1 MAADMREWAGESSG
15 FFFFFLSNQGVTCCH
30 GDILKW
36 LWRSGVVVE
45 ERQLGKIAWEAKY
58 ERALEG

>member
-1 MAADMREWAGESSG
+1 MV
-15 FFFFFLSNQGVTCCH
+15 FFFLSNQGVTCCH

-36 LWRSGVVVE
+36 LWRSGVVAG

-58 ERALEG
+58 ERALEGQQLLRRIAEMRH